1 MSQKVAWKTSIFHIL
16 TLTNV
21 IIHATHCLVRQT
33 LGGVSSAAHQW
44 AYGAAR
50 KREGSF
56 IIKVQEGV
64 LEFKLVMTVE
74 QKSYQ

>member
-1 MSQKVAWKTSIFHIL
+1 MP
-16 TLTNV
+16 N
-21 IIHATHCLVRQT
+21 

-64 LEFKLVMTVE
+64 LEFKLVMTAE